1 MKTEQL
7 VGIALFTFVVVITLY
22 GWMDRIQKRNPVI
35 NEAFQSTIVNND
47 GPGLTQEDLDRL
59 TKANEP
65 TPSEQDAV
73 KAHQTLL
80 YFIRNDFGKG
90 IKFVM
95 DFGDRFYGKALP
107 LKPDLDVRTLTVD
120 YKSPLDRF

>member
-7 VGIALFTFVVVITLY
+7 IGIALFTFVVVITLY
-22 GWMDRIQKRNPVI
+22 GWMDRVQNRNPVI
-35 NEAFQSTIVNND
+35 NEAFQSIVVND
-47 GPGLTQEDLDRL
+47 GPGLTQEDLEKL

-65 TPSEQDAV
+65 VPSEEDAV

-95 DFGDRFYGKALP
+95 DFGDRFYGKTLP
-107 LKPDLDVRTLTVD
+107 LKKDLDTRTLTVG
-120 YKSPLDRF
+120 YQSPLDRF